1 MSRILQYLPELT
13 GNEQLYVAQL
23 FQGMSDAEVAQ
34 FTTAYRVR
42 RRDPQTVLLLAL
54 LGFFGAAGVHRLWLG
69 DIGMGIVYLITAGFC
84 FIGTIVD
91 LLNYR
96 GLADRYNLQIAQET
110 AALVRG
116 LPGAP
121 FSPQLG
127 A

>member
-23 FQGMSDAEVAQ
+23 FHGMSDAEVVQ
-34 FTTAYRVR
+34 FTQAYRVR

-54 LGFFGAAGVHRLWLG
+54 LGFFGVAGIHRLWLG
-69 DIGMGIVYLITAGFC
+69 DVGMGIVYLITGGFC
-84 FIGTIVD
+84 GIGTIVD

-110 AALVRG
+110 AALVHG
-116 LPGAP
+116 LPGQP
-121 FSPQLG
+121 LPPQLG

>member
-34 FTTAYRVR
+34 FTSAYRVR

-54 LGFFGAAGVHRLWLG
+54 LGFFGVAGIHRLWLG
-69 DIGMGIVYLITAGFC
+69 DIGWGVVYLITGGLCA
-84 FIGTIVD
+84 IGTIVD

-96 GLADRYNLQIAQET
+96 SLADRYNLQIAQET
-110 AALVRG
+110 AALVRA
-116 LPGAP
+116 LPGSP
-121 FSPQLG
+121 LPPQLG